1 MFLKH
6 LEQKVSYMKQQYFYP
21 ALSQLEGKI
30 LEIGFGKGESLAY
43 YPESCELY
51 FLEKSDKK
59 IQRTE
64 KTGYGRSKNIR
75 FFKGKAENLPFE
87 DNFFDAVIVSF
98 VLCSVNS
105 LEKTI
110 EEIERVLKPGGK
122 FIVLEHVRSN
132 NKLIGKFQDI
142 LTNSSS
148 WMINN
153 CHFNRDPLSFINKYN
168 FCYLTKAEIPY
179 ILGKLVFLKA
189 YKKAGVISED
199 R

>member
-1 MFLKH
+1 
-6 LEQKVSYMKQQYFYP
+6 MKEQYFYP
-21 ALSQLEGKI
+21 ALSRLEGRV

-43 YPESCELY
+43 YPDSCELY

-59 IQRTE
+59 IQKAE
-64 KTGYGRSKNIR
+64 KNSYGRSKNIK
-75 FFKGKAENLPFE
+75 FFKGEAENLPFE
-87 DNFFDAVIVSF
+87 DNFFDAVVVSF

-122 FIVLEHVRSN
+122 FILLEHVRSG

-142 LTNSSS
+142 LTKSFS
-148 WMINN
+148 WMVNN
-153 CHFNRDPLSFINKYN
+153 CHFNRNLIPFINRNN
-168 FCYLTKAEIPY
+168 FFHLTNVEIAY
-179 ILGKLVFLKA
+179 ILGNLIFSKA
-189 YKKAGVISED
+189 YKKSGAMSGVQKS